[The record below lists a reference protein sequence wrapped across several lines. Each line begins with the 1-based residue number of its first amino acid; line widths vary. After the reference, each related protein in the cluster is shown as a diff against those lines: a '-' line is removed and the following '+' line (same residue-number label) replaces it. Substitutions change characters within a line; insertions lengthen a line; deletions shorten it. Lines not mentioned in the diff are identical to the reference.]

1 MDGEGGERFALAT
14 FALLPEAWSERIR
27 RTEPTPM
34 RKFTKVIGYARVST
48 NEQAADD
55 RTSLTTQE
63 QAIRGAALM
72 NGFEAVELFVD
83 AGVSGGVP
91 LAERP
96 AGARLLGAPQPGCLV
111 IAPKLD
117 RIFRSSL
124 DAIGT
129 VERWKKQ
136 RVDLI
141 LSDCGAEPVS
151 ENGNSK
157 LFFSLMASFAEWERS
172 RIRERMCEGKA
183 GKRARGGATG
193 GSTPYGYRKVGEGR
207 AAILVPDPEEQA
219 VIAYIRELRAEPLTF
234 QGMRE
239 RLTAEGI
246 TLRTGKPWSNSQLHR
261 VLNAAPREGVAGQ

>member
-1 MDGEGGERFALAT
+1 
-14 FALLPEAWSERIR
+14 
-27 RTEPTPM
+27 M
-34 RKFTKVIGYARVST
+34 RKFTKILGYARVST
-48 NEQAADD
+48 TEQAQDG
-55 RTSLTTQE
+55 RTSLASQE

-72 NGFEAVELFVD
+72 NGFETVEIFAD
-83 AGVSGGVP
+83 PGVSGGVP

-96 AGARLLGAPQPGCLV
+96 AGSRLVAALQPGCLV

-117 RIFRSSL
+117 RIFRSAL
-124 DAIGT
+124 DVLGT

-172 RIRERMCEGKA
+172 RIRERMLDGKA

-193 GSTPYGYRKVGEGR
+193 GATPYGFKKIGEGR
-207 AAILVPDPEEQA
+207 AAILVPDEGEQRT
-219 VIAYIRELRAEPLTF
+219 IAHIKNLRASGCTYAEMIELLT
-234 QGMRE
+234 QRGVM
-239 RLTAEGI
+239 
-246 TLRTGKPWSNSQLHR
+246 LRSGKPWTDSQLHR
-261 VLNAAPREGVAGQ
+261 VLHAEPRALAA